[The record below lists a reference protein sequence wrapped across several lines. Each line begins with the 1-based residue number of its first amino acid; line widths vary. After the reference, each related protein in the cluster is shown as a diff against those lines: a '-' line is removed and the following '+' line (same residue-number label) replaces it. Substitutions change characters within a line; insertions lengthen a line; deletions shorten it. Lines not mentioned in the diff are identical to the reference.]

1 MEARA
6 TALTF
11 DDFVYEIAEMLPA
24 LLPQVRVLRTS
35 PTVLCRRATATA
47 EIYPISHNEAVVL
60 LSRNNVVELHGTIL
74 FTTSALNN
82 TVADLVGFFCGASV
96 STLSIYRHPGPKPK
110 QRRRAPR
117 WGDQVPMRMR
127 KLSEVSPTR
136 TRAASS

>member
-1 MEARA
+1 MEVRA

-11 DDFVYEIAEMLPA
+11 DDFVFEIAEMLPA
-24 LLPQVRVLRTS
+24 LLPQVRVVRTS
-35 PTVLCRRATATA
+35 PTVVCRRGPAQA
-47 EIYPISHNEAVVL
+47 EIYPISHSEAVLL
-60 LSRNNVVELHGTIL
+60 LSRNALVELHGTIL

-82 TVADLVGFFCGASV
+82 TVADLVGYFCGASV

-127 KLSEVSPTR
+127 KLHDLQPTR
-136 TRAASS
+136 TRAATS

>member
-11 DDFVYEIAEMLPA
+11 DDFVFEIAEMLPA

-35 PTVLCRRATATA
+35 PTVMCRRGTALA

-60 LSRNNVVELHGTIL
+60 LSRNTVVELHGTIL

-82 TVADLVGFFCGASV
+82 TVADLVGYFCGASV

-127 KLSEVSPTR
+127 KLRDVSPTR
-136 TRAASS
+136 TPSAAS